1 MTNSNTTSNTS
12 NTNKNDETHVTVSDS
27 LPNNN
32 PPDKKNPISSTS
44 SPEIPASTYAH
55 LPDNNFYPGN
65 LPVYENTR
73 YAEVAPESPVLNE
86 CWQYGKSVKLFACL
100 DGFICF
106 LNAFVIWP
114 WIFLLIG
121 PYLGY
126 KGAKEYDTK
135 LITAY
140 IIYSSFL
147 FVARIIILIQIY
159 NGTYS
164 DDDKIMT
171 SGSIFLNWLSTFA
184 RAWIT
189 WMIYKLSSKLNSL
202 TTIQL
207 NTLKIGTYIPII
219 TSIVY
224 Y

>member
-1 MTNSNTTSNTS
+1 MIQIN
-12 NTNKNDETHVTVSDS
+12 
-27 LPNNN
+27 
-32 PPDKKNPISSTS
+32 
-44 SPEIPASTYAH
+44 
-55 LPDNNFYPGN
+55 
-65 LPVYENTR
+65 
-73 YAEVAPESPVLNE
+73 
-86 CWQYGKSVKLFACL
+86 YG
-100 DGFICF
+100 I
-106 LNAFVIWP
+106 FV
-114 WIFLLIG
+114 
-121 PYLGY
+121 
-126 KGAKEYDTK
+126 
-135 LITAY
+135 
-140 IIYSSFL
+140 YSSFL

-171 SGSIFLNWLSTFA
+171 SGSIFLNWISTFA